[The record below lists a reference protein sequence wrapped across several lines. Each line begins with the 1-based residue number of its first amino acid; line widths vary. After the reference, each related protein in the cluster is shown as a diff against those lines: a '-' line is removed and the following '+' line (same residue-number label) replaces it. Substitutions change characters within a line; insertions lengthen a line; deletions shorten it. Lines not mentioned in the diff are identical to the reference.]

1 MHDENILMDEI
12 DKLDKLDKDDKLDNI
27 ENLSINKY
35 KIIKYI
41 NSGSFG
47 NVYEVINKKSNE
59 FFAMKIPIITEE
71 KNGQKMLIDEGKIY
85 KILSNPSKGIPNV
98 KMISY
103 NKKKL
108 MVMDLLGSSLDSLF
122 QKCNKKFT
130 LQTVIKLAID
140 MIDILQYIHYHGYI
154 HRDLKPDN
162 FTIGN
167 QFKDRIFCIDFGLAK
182 KYINKSGEHIPF
194 IDSKKF
200 CGTAKYASLAAH
212 NNQQS
217 RKDDLESI
225 VYILVYFYH
234 GKLPWSNIK
243 IKDKKKR
250 YQKIKKE
257 KEKYI
262 ASELCS
268 GMPREFVVFLD
279 YIKTMS
285 FDEKPPYSSFKK
297 MFTRLYNKN
306 NYKDNLYDWE
316 RDN

>member
-212 NNQQS
+212 NNHEQS

-225 VYILVYFYH
+225 VYILVYF
-234 GKLPWSNIK
+234 
-243 IKDKKKR
+243 
-250 YQKIKKE
+250 
-257 KEKYI
+257 
-262 ASELCS
+262 
-268 GMPREFVVFLD
+268 
-279 YIKTMS
+279 
-285 FDEKPPYSSFKK
+285 
-297 MFTRLYNKN
+297 
-306 NYKDNLYDWE
+306 
-316 RDN
+316 